1 MKAPS
6 IPKSSIMGAW
16 KIEGRNCTQKKNP
29 EFLGWLADHKFFDA
43 IELFIFTFILTLLFA
58 VGEICK

>member
-16 KIEGRNCTQKKNP
+16 KIEGRNCAQKKNP
-29 EFLGWLADHKFFDA
+29 EFLADHKFFDA
-43 IELFIFTFILTLLFA
+43 IELFIFTFILTLFA